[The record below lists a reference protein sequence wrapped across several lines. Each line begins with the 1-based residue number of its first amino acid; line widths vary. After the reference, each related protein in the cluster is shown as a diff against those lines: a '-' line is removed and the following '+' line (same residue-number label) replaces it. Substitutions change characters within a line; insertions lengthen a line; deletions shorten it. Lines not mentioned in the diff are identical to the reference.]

1 MNDKRFRDGSEIARP
16 TDEMMKKEEGSL
28 VRVDRVP
35 MRWGEMD
42 ALGHMNNVSYFRY
55 FEQARISWFDSLK
68 IDYSPDSEGPILGT
82 ITCKFVR
89 PAIYPA
95 DLEITT
101 YVGKAGRSSFMMFH
115 EMVLAGDPATLYAEA
130 WAAMVWIGI
139 GDGRSRP
146 LPDWI
151 RKQLTPPTSPRPSPA
166 RGEGD

>member
-1 MNDKRFRDGSEIARP
+1 MNDKRFRASSEILRP
-16 TDEMMKKEEGSL
+16 TYEMMKKEEGRL

-68 IDYSPDSEGPILGT
+68 IDYLPDSEGPILGT
-82 ITCKFVR
+82 INCKFVR

-101 YVGKAGRSSFMMFH
+101 YVGKPGRSSFMMFH
-115 EMVLAGDPATLYAEA
+115 EMSLAGDPATLYAEA
-130 WAAMVWIGI
+130 GAVMVWIGI
-139 GDGRSRP
+139 GDGKSRP

-151 RKQLTPPTSPRPSPA
+151 RKQLTPPTSPLPSPP
-166 RGEGD
+166 

>member
-1 MNDKRFRDGSEIARP
+1 MPSPSTNDKRFRTSTEIARL
-16 TDEMMKKEEGSL
+16 TDEIMKKEEGCL

-68 IDYSPDSEGPILGT
+68 IDYSPESEGPILGT
-82 ITCKFVR
+82 INCKFIR

-101 YVGKAGRSSFMMFH
+101 YVGNPGRSSFMMFH
-115 EMVLAGDPATLYAEA
+115 EMVLASDPATLYAEA
-130 WAAMVWIGI
+130 WTVMVWIGI
-139 GDGRSRP
+139 GDGKSRP
-146 LPDWI
+146 LPDWMLAHLI
-151 RKQLTPPTSPRPSPA
+151 PTSSSST
-166 RGEGD
+166 

>member
-1 MNDKRFRDGSEIARP
+1 MARP
-16 TDEMMKKEEGSL
+16 THVMMNKDEGRL

-68 IDYSPDSEGPILGT
+68 IDYSPASEGPILGT
-82 ITCKFVR
+82 INCKFVR

-101 YVGKAGRSSFMMFH
+101 YVGKPGRSSFMMFH
-115 EMVLAGDPATLYAEA
+115 EMYLAVEPATLYSEA
-130 WAAMVWIGI
+130 GAAMVWIGI
-139 GDGRSRP
+139 GDGKSRP
-146 LPDWI
+146 LPDWMLAH
-151 RKQLTPPTSPRPSPA
+151 LTPTSSPL
-166 RGEGD
+166 RL